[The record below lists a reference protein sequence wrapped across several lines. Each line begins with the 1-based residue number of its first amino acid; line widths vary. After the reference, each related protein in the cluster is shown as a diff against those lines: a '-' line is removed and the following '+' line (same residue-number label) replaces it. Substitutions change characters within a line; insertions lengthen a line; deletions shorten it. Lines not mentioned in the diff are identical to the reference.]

1 MKVILLQDVKS
12 LGKKGELVKA
22 ADGYARNYLIAKGF
36 AVEATS
42 KELNELKNREAAEKF
57 HIAKELEAAQ
67 EMADKLNG
75 KVVKIKAKAGSAG
88 RLFGS
93 VTTKEIAGAL
103 SEQFGCDI
111 EKKKISL
118 DADIKAFG
126 SYNIEIKLPQGVS
139 AKLYVAVS
147 EA

>member
-1 MKVILLQDVKS
+1 MKVILLEDVKK

-22 ADGYARNYLIAKGF
+22 ADGYARNYLIANKL
-36 AVEATS
+36 ALEANATAM
-42 KELNELKNREAAEKF
+42 NEFKNRQNSENF
-57 HIAKELEAAQ
+57 HREQELEAAQ
-67 EMADKLNG
+67 ALAKKLNG
-75 KVVKIKAKAGSAG
+75 KVVKVSAKAGSAG

-93 VTTKEIAGAL
+93 VTTKEIAAAIA
-103 SEQFGCDI
+103 EQFDCKI

-126 SYNIEIKLPQGVS
+126 SYNIELKLPQGIMAKMHVS
-139 AKLYVAVS
+139 VS